1 MFDREIFDEARQE
14 FLAHLRYAKSH
25 LLRLPGSM
33 AEQADI
39 QALLG
44 HKSIA
49 TTQLYAN
56 VGGDSPRATR
66 SLLPRGGGCGPRR
79 GEAITIHLGLL

>member
-14 FLAHLRYAKSH
+14 FLAHLRYAKSR
-25 LLRLPGSM
+25 LLRLPRQPGPM
-33 AEQADI
+33 AEQVDI

-44 HKSIA
+44 HESIA

-56 VGGDSPRATR
+56 VGQERRAAVVSKR
-66 SLLPRGGGCGPRR
+66 
-79 GEAITIHLGLL
+79 

>member
-25 LLRLPGSM
+25 LLRLPRRPGPM
-33 AEQADI
+33 AEQADL
-39 QALLG
+39 QVLLG
-44 HKSIA
+44 HERIA

-56 VGGDSPRATR
+56 IGQERRAAVVSKR
-66 SLLPRGGGCGPRR
+66 
-79 GEAITIHLGLL
+79 